1 MSTVHESFMILIKFN
16 SIKIQRIKKFQRIK
30 TLIRVKILI
39 AKLAFIADI
48 IHACKLN
55 IKYVYFHILGAV
67 WVGVGARIE
76 KLCNII

>member
-48 IHACKLN
+48 IL
-55 IKYVYFHILGAV
+55 
-67 WVGVGARIE
+67 
-76 KLCNII
+76 